1 MVRDRTPGSMVFDTF
16 NVILLTSLALICL
29 LPLVHLVAISFS
41 GRWPS
46 EAYQVGLFPIDFT
59 TANYERIFRFGQF
72 QRSFMIS
79 VVRTVLGT
87 AVNIVLTALM
97 AYPLSLEEG
106 FKGQRLA
113 KWLLIFGLIFSGGL
127 IPNYLAV
134 RNFGLLD
141 TIWALII
148 PSAVSIWNVIIL
160 MNFFR
165 GLPRELAEAA
175 SIDGA
180 SHWSILFN
188 IYLPLSLPALATL
201 TLFAAVGHW
210 NAWFDGM
217 LYIRT
222 MANVPLQTYLKTLIV
237 DNNFQGLRVATAG
250 IFEQISQRSL
260 RAAQVVISIVPILM
274 LYPFL
279 QRYFI
284 HGLTLGSLK
293 E

>member
-1 MVRDRTPGSMVFDTF
+1 MVRDRTLGSIAFDALNTT
-16 NVILLTSLALICL
+16 LLTLLALVCL
-29 LPLVHLVAISFS
+29 LPLIHLVAVSFS

-46 EAYQVGLFPIDFT
+46 EAYQVGLWPVEFT

-87 AVNIVLTALM
+87 AVSLAMTVLM
-97 AYPLSLEEG
+97 AYPLSVEEG
-106 FKGQRLA
+106 FRGQRVA

-127 IPNYLAV
+127 IPTYLAV
-134 RNFGLLD
+134 RNFGLLN

-148 PSAVSIWNVIIL
+148 PGAVSIWNVIIL

-165 GLPRELAEAA
+165 GVPRELAEAA

-180 SHWSILFN
+180 SHWNILFN

-201 TLFAAVGHW
+201 TLFSAVGHW

-222 MANVPLQTYLKTLIV
+222 MSNVPLQTYLKTLIV
-237 DNNFQGLRVATAG
+237 DNNFEGLTVATTG

-260 RAAQVVISIVPILM
+260 RAAQVVIATVPILM

>member
-113 KWLLIFGLIFSGGL
+113 KWLLLFGLIFSGGL

-210 NAWFDGM
+210 NAWFDAAI
-217 LYIRT
+217 YIDRSELR
-222 MANVPLQTYLKTLIV
+222 PLQIILRGLLQSTTLE
-237 DNNFQGLRVATAG
+237 GM
-250 IFEQISQRSL
+250 EQISFVDKKPPAASL
-260 RAAQVVISIVPILM
+260 RSALIVISTLPM
-274 LYPFL
+274 LFVYPFV
-279 QRYFI
+279 QRYFVKGI
-284 HGLTLGSLK
+284 LVGGVK
-293 E
+293 G